1 LFISGHNNKLFFAT
15 KENLTKWW
23 QKKKKEG
30 IDVRTQKNVTIKS
43 KGKKPSHVIT
53 IEADFVVVV
62 VVLPITAICKYS
74 YFF

>member
-1 LFISGHNNKLFFAT
+1 MLISGKNKKLFFA
-15 KENLTKWW
+15 KKKNFNKKKK
-23 QKKKKEG
+23 KKKKEG